1 MNQNDLMQYWYA
13 YTYDQEIHQDDVEH
27 ILSMVGNQPL
37 NILEVACGTGRIS
50 IPLAKAGHSV
60 TGFDLDEAMLARIPQ
75 KAVNLSNFNYF
86 KADAIIDDWGDGF
99 DVVILSGNVLVNIVT
114 TGDYKEAQEL
124 FIQKA
129 AACVKQGGNLYLDF
143 TCASWSESIADK
155 PEERIIFEGI
165 DDLGTY
171 GKFIMVSG
179 EYDSKTRIDKSYRRY
194 EITPKDGEM
203 FSVTKEVNKHFPT
216 YEQVVAWLEK
226 YGWETVW
233 HNPISEDTFH
243 AIIWA
248 KKIRY

>member
-13 YTYDQEIHQDDVEH
+13 YTYDQEIHQGDVEH
-27 ILSMVGNQPL
+27 ILSMVGNSPL
-37 NILEVACGTGRIS
+37 NILEVACGSCRIS
-50 IPLAKAGHSV
+50 IPLAQAGHTV
-60 TGFDLDEAMLARIPQ
+60 TGFDVDEAMLVRIPE
-75 KAVNLSNFNYF
+75 KAKDLSNFNYF
-86 KADAIIDDWGDGF
+86 KADAITDDWGDGF

-114 TGDYKEAQEL
+114 DGDYKQAQEL

-129 AACVKQGGNLYLDF
+129 AASVKQGGHLYLDF
-143 TCASWSESIADK
+143 TCANWADSASDE

-165 DDLGTY
+165 DDLGTA

-179 EYDSKTRIDKSYRRY
+179 EYNSKTRIDKSYRRY
-194 EITPKDGEM
+194 EITPKDGEL
-203 FSVTKEVNKHFPT
+203 FSVTKEVSKHFPT
-216 YEQVVAWLEK
+216 HEQVVSWLEK
-226 YGWETVW
+226 YGWEIQW